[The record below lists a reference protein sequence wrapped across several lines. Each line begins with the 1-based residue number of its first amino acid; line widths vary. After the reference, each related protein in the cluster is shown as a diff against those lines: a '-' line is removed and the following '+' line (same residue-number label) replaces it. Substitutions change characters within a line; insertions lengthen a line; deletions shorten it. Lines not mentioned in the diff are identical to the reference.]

1 MKISEQKAA
10 ELTGLSRATIQRF
23 RGLLSDSKGNK
34 VKILNP
40 KMSGNICYYDEVEM
54 EKLWL
59 IKMMK
64 SLGKSR
70 DEIIKSMSDPNFEKK
85 EFLNSTIEEL
95 EKMIE
100 VAKSYINTGI
110 GYEVMDTFGV
120 VEDTNFSEMN
130 KLILIMNDFKEYLLL
145 QGEEIEY
152 EDMDDN
158 NYFTLL
164 YDESVE
170 QIFNKDKDPI
180 GKEIQDY
187 LKKFF
192 TSYFDNKYYVIEIAG
207 YISIIFDALI
217 QDEELEID
225 REYGAY
231 IQKAIQFFFENFD
244 STGYEVLKLADLL
257 EKVEKMG
264 YDKKTTNCAEVQL
277 EIDKVYLCYYYLY
290 KSHIAAK
297 EFMKYFIDFINSEGV
312 IEKYDNGNKRGI
324 LWFIGRSIEI
334 NMQKREVENEIN

>member
-40 KMSGNICYYDEVEM
+40 KMSGNVCYYDEVEM

-70 DEIIKSMSDPNFEKK
+70 EEIIKSMLDPNFEKK
-85 EFLNSTIEEL
+85 EFLSSTIQEL
-95 EKMIE
+95 EKIIE

-110 GYEVMDTFGV
+110 GYEVMNTFGIA
-120 VEDTNFSEMN
+120 EDTDFEEMN
-130 KLILIMNDFKEYLLL
+130 KLILFIDDFKEYLLS

-192 TSYFDNKYYVIEIAG
+192 TSYFDNKYYVFEIAG
-207 YISIIFDALI
+207 YINLIFDPLI

-231 IQKAIQFFFENFD
+231 IQKSIQFFFENFD
-244 STGYEVLKLADLL
+244 STGYEVLKLVDLL
-257 EKVEKMG
+257 GNVEKMG
-264 YDKKTTNCAEVQL
+264 YDKKTTNCAEVQS
-277 EIDKVYLCYYYLY
+277 EIDKIYLSYYYLY

-297 EFMKYFIDFINSEGV
+297 DAMKNYIDFINSEGI

-324 LWFIGRSIEI
+324 LWFIGRAIEI
-334 NMQKREVENEIN
+334 NIKKREVEDETN